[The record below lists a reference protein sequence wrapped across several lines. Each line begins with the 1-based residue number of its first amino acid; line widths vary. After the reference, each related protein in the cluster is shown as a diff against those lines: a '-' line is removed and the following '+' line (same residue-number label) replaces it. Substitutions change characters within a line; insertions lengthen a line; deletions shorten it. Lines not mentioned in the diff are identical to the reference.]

1 MKVFRITLLLLLLTM
16 VLPMK
21 AQLRGYIIDEATG
34 DSIPYASAIYR
45 GHNVAV
51 ASNINGQFTIA
62 RHEGWVLTFSAV
74 GYVSK
79 SLIGYLTR
87 IWCLFRTM

>member
-1 MKVFRITLLLLLLTM
+1 MKFFRITLLLLLLTM

-51 ASNINGQFTIA
+51 ASHINGQCTIA
-62 RHEGWVLTFSAV
+62 RHEGWVHMYSDV
-74 GYVSK
+74 GYVLK
-79 SLIGYLTR
+79 
-87 IWCLFRTM
+87 